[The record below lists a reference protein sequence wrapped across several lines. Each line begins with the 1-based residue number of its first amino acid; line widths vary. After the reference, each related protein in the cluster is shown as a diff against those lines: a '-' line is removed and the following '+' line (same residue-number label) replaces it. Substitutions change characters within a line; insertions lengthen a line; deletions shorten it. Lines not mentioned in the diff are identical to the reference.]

1 MQPQIEL
8 KTKQNSFVT
17 SPSVMPDRIKVW
29 RALVTRKMV
38 TGCSPS
44 SDFTTPC
51 ERNAR
56 YPSSGRSASALSL
69 AQLGGVWQL
78 STHSCRK
85 KPNPPFS
92 APGPAPYQPLPQ
104 LNKATTQKER
114 TRRAPWRLYGGR
126 PETTF
131 HTAHMN
137 TAHDL
142 DLSPNSPQ

>member
-8 KTKQNSFVT
+8 KTKNSFVT
-17 SPSVMPDRIKVW
+17 SPSVMPHRINIW
-29 RALVTRKMV
+29 RAPVTRKMV
-38 TGCSPS
+38 TGCSPP
-44 SDFTTPC
+44 SDFTTPF

-69 AQLGGVWQL
+69 TQLGAFGSFPPAPVG
-78 STHSCRK
+78 K